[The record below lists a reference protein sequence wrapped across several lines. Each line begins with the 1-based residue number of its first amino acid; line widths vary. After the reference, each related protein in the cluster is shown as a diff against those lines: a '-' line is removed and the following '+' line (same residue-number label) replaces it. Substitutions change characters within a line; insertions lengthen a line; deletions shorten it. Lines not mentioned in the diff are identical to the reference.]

1 MDELRKMIEA
11 IGKAFEEFKA
21 ANNER
26 LQAIEKNGSADPLLT
41 EKVEAISA
49 DLNNLGA
56 MKAQLEGLETLLARA
71 ALPGGS
77 VTDTEEDK
85 ARREH
90 RAAFASYFRKGIE
103 AGLADLEVK
112 AALTSSSDP
121 DGGFTVPEEL
131 EATIERVLATV
142 SAMRG
147 AATVRSISTDTYKK
161 LTSQGGSTSGW
172 VGEQASRTETTAPT
186 LAQIAINVKE
196 VYAMPAATQTLLDDS
211 AVDIEAWLADEVG
224 IEFAEEEGEAFISGS
239 GVEEPMGILSYST
252 VANASYAWGK
262 LGYIAT
268 GEAADF
274 TDADKLIDLQ
284 HALKSGYRPGS
295 AWMMSDSLQ
304 ATVRKFK
311 DGDGN
316 YIWRP
321 GLEPDAPNVLLGK
334 PVLIDDNMQSIAA
347 GQYPIAFGN
356 WQRGYLVVDR
366 IGIRVLR
373 DPYSSKP
380 YVLFYTTKRV
390 GGGVV
395 NYEAIKLLKVAAS

>member
-11 IGKAFEEFKA
+11 IGRAFEEFKA
-21 ANNER
+21 ANDER
-26 LQAIEKNGSADPLLT
+26 LKAIEAKGSADPLLA
-41 EKVEAISA
+41 EKVERINA
-49 DLNNLGA
+49 DLSQLGQ
-56 MKAQLEGLETLLARA
+56 MKNQLEGLETVLARA
-71 ALPGGS
+71 ALPGGGITAS
-77 VTDTEEDK
+77 EEEK
-85 ARREH
+85 ARAEH
-90 RAAFASYFRKGIE
+90 RKAFASYFRKGIE
-103 AGLADLEVK
+103 AGLAELEVK

-131 EATIERVLATV
+131 EATIDRVLATV

-147 AATVRSISTDTYKK
+147 AATVRSIGTDTYKK

-172 VGEQASRTETTAPT
+172 VGEQATRSETTAPT

-224 IEFAEEEGEAFISGS
+224 IEFAEEEGQAFISGS

-268 GEAADF
+268 GEAAAF

-295 AWMMSDSLQ
+295 AWMMADSIQ
-304 ATVRKFK
+304 AHVRKFK
-311 DGDGN
+311 DGEGN

-321 GLEPDAPNVLLGK
+321 GLEPDAPDTLLGK
-334 PVLIDDNMQSIAA
+334 PVLVDDNMNTISA
-347 GQYPIAFGN
+347 GTYPIAYGN
-356 WQRGYLVVDR
+356 FARGYLIVDR

-373 DPYSSKP
+373 DPFSSKP